1 MIRKPLEPFRSTKL
15 TKHLKVR
22 SSDFFII
29 LMSYY
34 YFKQRNLTIQ
44 LVMDTRGRLNRL
56 SKKQEIFRMNQSQCL
71 LFQRSKF
78 SIKSFEQIFCI
89 VFKILFYRPRFWAIL
104 QSSKILSFYR
114 QAEKTSPKETSENEE
129 SESENEF
136 LDMSW
141 PKGDWKKQL
150 IYVFFLGITGPL
162 WLLIPDVRR
171 EGKEK
176 WVFLTFINS
185 IIAIAIYRLVTDF
198 IAQHRLTRELAYCI
212 IND

>member
-1 MIRKPLEPFRSTKL
+1 M
-15 TKHLKVR
+15 
-22 SSDFFII
+22 
-29 LMSYY
+29 
-34 YFKQRNLTIQ
+34 RNFLYT
-44 LVMDTRGRLNRL
+44 
-56 SKKQEIFRMNQSQCL
+56 
-71 LFQRSKF
+71 
-78 SIKSFEQIFCI
+78 
-89 VFKILFYRPRFWAIL
+89 
-104 QSSKILSFYR
+104 KILSFFR

-150 IYVFFLGITGPL
+150 IYIFFLGITGPL

-198 IAQHRLTRELAYCI
+198 
-212 IND
+212 